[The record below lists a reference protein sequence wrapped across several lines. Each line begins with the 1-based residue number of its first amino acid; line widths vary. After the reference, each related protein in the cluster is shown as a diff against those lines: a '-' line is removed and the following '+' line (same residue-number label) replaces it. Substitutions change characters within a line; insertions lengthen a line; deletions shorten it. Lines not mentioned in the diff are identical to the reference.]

1 MSAMGYVAT
10 QSMAILTALLCAG
23 LPAAGL
29 AQAKPAATPG
39 MADARKSTAPLD
51 AAAGTGAAQAGGQR
65 VALVIGNAAY
75 QDAPLSNPV
84 NDARSIAQVLR
95 EAGFAVIAR
104 ENIDQRTMLAVLREF
119 GDRLRAGGTGLFYY
133 AGHGM
138 QIKGRN
144 YLIPVGAKIERED
157 EVAYSAVDAQAVL
170 DKMEVAG
177 NLANIMILD
186 ACRNNPFTRNTR
198 SGQAGLAQM
207 DAPVG
212 TLIAYATSPGA
223 VASDGAG
230 TNGLYTQHL
239 LSAIRQPGS
248 KVEDVFK
255 QVRANVRRDSQG
267 KQVPWEATSLE
278 GDFYFIGT
286 PRLASADAAAAQES
300 ALWDAVKG
308 SDLPVEIRV
317 YLNRYP
323 NGKFAAPA
331 RARLA
336 QLQLAPAVAKAPA
349 PVPVPAPA
357 PASTPPLTLPSPPLA
372 PASAAPANAARS
384 AVGDQWTFERH
395 DLVAN
400 KKSKYVH
407 RVTAV
412 AANGDATINGGEIVL
427 GARGQFKF
435 LRSPERERSYG
446 GDGLKTAPSV
456 LQAGAREAFDYEVVS
471 KYKDGRS
478 TRFVSKGSLE
488 VIGLEKVAT
497 PAGDFAAWRFVRDGR
512 GAVAGG
518 DDIAIRGSY
527 WYVPALKRSIA
538 WDIEERNLKTGQ
550 LIGRERA
557 ALVAVSLANSA
568 ALASVKANR
577 EQAARLSG
585 GASFKGQPA
594 AALDSEQADIDRRTQ
609 EILARLASAS
619 APVVKTAAPTS
630 NRAGFTAGDRW
641 RYQKVDK
648 FKHEVVSNWSL
659 KVDSFNPDGSIKLNG
674 GSTFWTAEGAIKSL
688 HGSNGYLR
696 DFSPP
701 YKWLP
706 GTLGAGYSEAVKH
719 SMVWRNTDGRNGT
732 EERQATVKVLAQET
746 IKVPAGEFDAWKI
759 ELTGFGNGQDL
770 SAARPYVVKI
780 KETWWYVPALRNY
793 VAREYEQRDAR
804 NQLEFFERHELT
816 SFAVRGAGNL
826 GQR

>member
-1 MSAMGYVAT
+1 MSVIDFVAT
-10 QSMAILTALLCAG
+10 KSIAILFALLCAG
-23 LPAAGL
+23 MPSPGQ
-29 AQAKPAATPG
+29 AQT
-39 MADARKSTAPLD
+39 
-51 AAAGTGAAQAGGQR
+51 GGQR

-75 QDAPLSNPV
+75 HDAPLSNPV
-84 NDARSIAQVLR
+84 NDARSIAQALR

-104 ENIDQRTMLAVLREF
+104 ENIDQRTMLVVLREF

-230 TNGLYTQHL
+230 ANGLYTQHL

-278 GDFYFIGT
+278 GDFYFIGA
-286 PRLASADAAAAQES
+286 PLKVAAPDAAAAQEA

-323 NGKFAAPA
+323 KGRFEAPA
-331 RARLA
+331 RARLT
-336 QLQLAPAVAKAPA
+336 QLQRAPALAQAPA
-349 PVPVPAPA
+349 LVPVPT
-357 PASTPPLTLPSPPLA
+357 STPTPPPKLA
-372 PASAAPANAARS
+372 AASAASISVARY
-384 AVGDQWTFERH
+384 AVGDRWTFDRN

-412 AANGDATINGGEIVL
+412 AANGDATLNGGELVL

-435 LRSPERERSYG
+435 LRGAERERTYG

-456 LQAGAREAFDYEVVS
+456 LQAGAREALVFEVVS
-471 KYKDGRS
+471 KYKDGRT

-488 VIGLEKVAT
+488 VIGIEKVVT
-497 PAGDFAAWRFVRDGR
+497 PAGDFAAWRFVRDSR

-518 DDIAIRGSY
+518 DEIAVKGSY

-538 WDIEERNLKTGQ
+538 FDIEERNLKTGQ
-550 LIGRERA
+550 LIARERV
-557 ALVAVSLANSA
+557 ALASFSLANSA
-568 ALASVKANR
+568 ALALVKANR
-577 EQAARLSG
+577 EQASRLTG
-585 GASFKGQPA
+585 GTSFKGPPT
-594 AALDSEQADIDRRTQ
+594 AALDTEQAEVDRRTQ
-609 EILARLASAS
+609 EILARLAAAS
-619 APVVKTAAPTS
+619 TPVVKPAAAPS
-630 NRAGFTAGDRW
+630 NHAGFTQGDRW

-674 GSTFWTAEGAIKSL
+674 GGAFWTAEGALKSV
-688 HGSNGYLR
+688 HGANGYLR

-706 GTLGAGYSEAVKH
+706 STLGAGYSEAVKH
-719 SMVWRNTDGRNGT
+719 SMVWRNGDGRHGT

-780 KETWWYVPALRNY
+780 KETWWYVPTLRNY

-816 SFAVRGAGNL
+816 SFAVRGAGNI

>member
-1 MSAMGYVAT
+1 MSGDRVTHSMKKRPSGVSVIACVAIK
-10 QSMAILTALLCAG
+10 SIAILMAVLCAG
-23 LPAAGL
+23 TLSPGP
-29 AQAKPAATPG
+29 AQAQ
-39 MADARKSTAPLD
+39 SS
-51 AAAGTGAAQAGGQR
+51 GQR

-75 QDAPLSNPV
+75 REAPLSNPV

-95 EAGFAVIAR
+95 EAGFVVIAR

-223 VASDGAG
+223 VASDGEGA
-230 TNGLYTQHL
+230 NGLYTQHL

-278 GDFYFIGT
+278 GDFYFIGA
-286 PRLASADAAAAQES
+286 PLKSAAPDAAAMQEA

-323 NGKFAAPA
+323 KGKFAAQA
-331 RARLA
+331 SARLA
-336 QLQLAPAVAKAPA
+336 QLQPAATMTKAPA
-349 PVPVPAPA
+349 LAPPPAA
-357 PASTPPLTLPSPPLA
+357 TPLPSPPVVTSPAA
-372 PASAAPANAARS
+372 PASVARYV
-384 AVGDQWTFERH
+384 VGDQWSFESN

-400 KKSKYVH
+400 KKSKFVH

-412 AANGDATINGGEIVL
+412 AANGDATLNGGDIVL

-435 LRSPERERSYG
+435 LRGADRDRTYG

-456 LQAGAREAFDYEVVS
+456 LQAGARESLDFDVVS
-471 KYKDGRS
+471 HYKDGRT

-497 PAGDFAAWRFVRDGR
+497 PAGDFAAWRFARVSR
-512 GAVAGG
+512 GSITGG
-518 DDIAIRGSY
+518 DEIAVNGSY
-527 WYVPALKRSIA
+527 WYVPALKRSVA
-538 WDIEERNLKTGQ
+538 FDFEERNLKTGR
-550 LIGRERA
+550 LIARERV
-557 ALVAVSLANSA
+557 ALTSFSLANSA
-568 ALASVKANR
+568 AMALVKANR
-577 EQAARLSG
+577 EQASKMTG
-585 GASFKGQPA
+585 GTSFKASPPA
-594 AALDSEQADIDRRTQ
+594 AFDTELAEVDRRTQ
-609 EILARLASAS
+609 EILAKLATSPAPMLRPATPAS
-619 APVVKTAAPTS
+619 NP
-630 NRAGFTAGDRW
+630 AGFTLGDRW

-648 FKHEVVSNWSL
+648 FKQEVVSNWSL
-659 KVDSFNPDGSIKLNG
+659 KVDSFNADGTIKLNG
-674 GSTFWTAEGAIKSL
+674 GTTFWTAEGALKTV
-688 HGSNGYLR
+688 HGANGYLR

-706 GTLGAGYSEAVKH
+706 STLGAGHSEAVKH
-719 SMVWRNTDGRNGT
+719 VMVWRNADGRNGT

-759 ELTGFGNGQDL
+759 ELTGFANGQDL
-770 SAARPYVVKI
+770 SAARPYVVKL
-780 KETWWYVPALRNY
+780 KETWWYVPTLRNY
-793 VAREYEQRDAR
+793 VAREYEQRDSR

-816 SFAVRGAGNL
+816 SFAVRGAGNV